1 MSTVEEIERA
11 VERLPQEDLAR
22 LAAWMDQHQA
32 EAAGHETGPG
42 AKAGAN
48 WFDIYMACP
57 HSFTIPPRK
66 KRFYQPKA

>member
-42 AKAGAN
+42 ATVLSSELGKVLRL
-48 WFDIYMACP
+48 
-57 HSFTIPPRK
+57 IPLSNND
-66 KRFYQPKA
+66 